1 MYFSWADYVQ
11 TATDI
16 TSSISV
22 TASSNVLSKQFSMDI
37 LASNAGKMKSG
48 MELIA
53 SADVMQERCGSTII
67 VFVPTTRNGMVSVAL
82 FVQAE
87 NLGVLSREPVHVLQ
101 ALFGTDSHA

>member
-11 TATDI
+11 IATDT

-67 VFVPTTRNGMVSVAL
+67 VSVLTTRNGMVSVAL

-87 NLGVLSREPVHVLQ
+87 NPGVLSQESVHVL
-101 ALFGTDSHA
+101 